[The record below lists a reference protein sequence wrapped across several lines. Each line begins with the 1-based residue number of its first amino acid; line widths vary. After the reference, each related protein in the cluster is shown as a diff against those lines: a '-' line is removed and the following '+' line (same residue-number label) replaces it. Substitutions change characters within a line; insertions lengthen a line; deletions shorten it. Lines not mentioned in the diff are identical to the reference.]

1 MQDKKIIFAPA
12 KLNIFLKVLGRRADG
27 YHEIR
32 SGVTFINLYD
42 QIQIEKSLKTTIYY
56 TGDFKPKGGAYKDC
70 IIERTLNFLNIN
82 KKVQLK
88 INIIKSIPVQGGLG
102 SASTNA
108 AALIIALEEM
118 NLIEYKNPDY
128 YVSLGADIPCFLFKK
143 NCLVAGKGEK
153 LVHFSF
159 PKYFFLL
166 VKPKFNNSTKDM
178 YEKLRFKDKIVDQN
192 LISEKI
198 EINEKDTGNDFD
210 KITLNENVE
219 YRNIIDYLEN
229 VDHSIFVRMTGSG
242 SCCYAVFE
250 KKEYALKAST
260 LFKSKFSDLWSIVC
274 ENNTINN

>member
-1 MQDKKIIFAPA
+1 MQDKKIIFSPA
-12 KLNIFLKVLGRRADG
+12 KLNIFLKVLGKRNDG

-32 SGVTFINLYD
+32 SGITFLNLFD
-42 QIQIEKSLKTTIYY
+42 QITIQHNHKTIITYS
-56 TGDFKPKGGAYKDC
+56 GPFSPSGGFYNNC
-70 IIERTLNFLNIN
+70 IIERTLDF
-82 KKVQLK
+82 LK
-88 INIIKSIPVQGGLG
+88 IKEKVKLKIHICKNIPVQGGLG
-102 SASTNA
+102 SASSNA
-108 AALIIALEEM
+108 ASLIIALEEM
-118 NLIEYKNPDY
+118 KLINHNTPDH

-143 NCLVAGKGEK
+143 DCLVAGIGEK

-178 YEKLRFKDKIVDQN
+178 YKKLRFTDTIVDQN

-198 EINEKDTGNDFD
+198 EINENDTGNDFH
-210 KITLNENVE
+210 KIILNESVE
-219 YRNIIDYLEN
+219 FRKIIDYLEN
-229 VDHSIFVRMTGSG
+229 VEYSIFVRMTGSG

-250 KKEYALKAST
+250 KKEYALKALT